1 MQFYITKQNLQEVI
15 KTIQSLDTSVQWQVT
30 IKQKKQGRSLEQN
43 KYLWGKL
50 CKSIS
55 NYTGYLPMEVHLLC
69 GFMFLKEQKTIGDK
83 QIEYVRST
91 TDLTIEEMT
100 NYIQQ
105 IEAYFAGLGWSL
117 E

>member
-1 MQFYITKQNLQEVI
+1 
-15 KTIQSLDTSVQWQVT
+15 
-30 IKQKKQGRSLEQN
+30 
-43 KYLWGKL
+43 
-50 CKSIS
+50 
-55 NYTGYLPMEVHLLC
+55 MEVHLLC